1 MFYDNVEA
9 ILDGKE
15 SNGWSVTARR
25 LNLTVDQLRRKIA
38 KRTLTIEECLGIVRG
53 SESPEL
59 LAWVLSEI
67 RPKVMDGIRKPN

>member
-15 SNGWSVTARR
+15 SNGWEVTARR
-25 LNLTVDQLRRKIA
+25 LHLTGDQLRRKIA
-38 KRTLTIEECLGIVRG
+38 RQTLTLEESLGVVRE

-59 LAWVLSEI
+59 LAWVLGQL
-67 RPKVMDGIRKPN
+67 RPQVMQSIERPN

>member
-1 MFYDNVEA
+1 MFYDRVEA

-15 SNGWSVTARR
+15 SQGWSITARSVH
-25 LNLTVDQLRRKIA
+25 LTVDQLRRKIV
-38 KRTLTIEECLGIVRG
+38 KRTLTIEECLGVVRG

-67 RPKVMDGIRKPN
+67 RPKVMEGIQRPN

>member
-1 MFYDNVEA
+1 MFYDTVEA

-15 SNGWSVTARR
+15 SHGWEMTARSIH
-25 LNLTVDQLRRKIA
+25 LTSDQLRRKIS
-38 KRTLTIEECLGIVRG
+38 KRSLTFEECLGIVRG

-67 RPKVMDGIRKPN
+67 RPQVMEGIARPN

>member
-9 ILDGKE
+9 ILDSKE
-15 SNGWSVTARR
+15 SNGWNITARSVH
-25 LNLTVDQLRRKIA
+25 LTVDQLRRKIA
-38 KRTLTIEECLGIVRG
+38 KRTLTFEECLGIVRG

-67 RPKVMDGIRKPN
+67 RPKVMEVIRKPN

>member
-15 SNGWSVTARR
+15 SNGWEGTARR
-25 LNLTVDQLRRKIA
+25 LHLTGDQLRRKIV
-38 KRTLTIEECLGIVRG
+38 KQTLTFEECLQLVQA

-59 LAWVLSEI
+59 LAWVLGQL
-67 RPKVMDGIRKPN
+67 RPQVMNSNNKPN